1 MIQEIYQQ
9 PQVVQKCLERYD
21 TLTLPL
27 DSIEQI
33 QILGCGTSLNASF
46 IGQYWLEQLA
56 GIPTRVRSSSE
67 FLLAPLKQ
75 NSNTFTIA
83 VTQSGETADTL
94 AAIAQISSPKLA
106 ITNGWDSTITK
117 QVEHT
122 LYLDAGIEKSVA
134 ATKTFTAQLAVFYSL
149 VLMLTKSN
157 KLKDWLRQLPAQMET
172 MLQREHQMINIA
184 QSLKETGNLIILGS
198 GIHYPIALEG
208 ALKLKEATYTHAEG
222 YAAGEFLHGPIALLD
237 EHIPTIA
244 LISKGESG
252 NQVLKTVDQIQ
263 AKGGTVIPIYTPP
276 MPEVLTPFLMVIPL
290 QLLAYHL
297 AIVRG
302 IEVDRPRNITK
313 FLGN

>member
-1 MIQEIYQQ
+1 
-9 PQVVQKCLERYD
+9 
-21 TLTLPL
+21 
-27 DSIEQI
+27 
-33 QILGCGTSLNASF
+33 
-46 IGQYWLEQLA
+46 
-56 GIPTRVRSSSE
+56 
-67 FLLAPLKQ
+67 
-75 NSNTFTIA
+75 
-83 VTQSGETADTL
+83 
-94 AAIAQISSPKLA
+94 
-106 ITNGWDSTITK
+106 
-117 QVEHT
+117 
-122 LYLDAGIEKSVA
+122 
-134 ATKTFTAQLAVFYSL
+134 
-149 VLMLTKSN
+149 MLTKSN